1 METHPDFRRLGLA
14 GTLVCRAGRHG
25 LAEPGV
31 SRLVMVADPGYPAI
45 RLYESLGFS
54 RTEDQVGF
62 ERITE

>member
-1 METHPDFRRLGLA
+1 
-14 GTLVCRAGRHG
+14 
-25 LAEPGV
+25 
-31 SRLVMVADPGYPAI
+31 MVADPGYPAI